1 MADQDS
7 SQEKT
12 EEPTPRRL
20 EKAREE
26 GQAPRSKELATTLVL
41 VVGALGLLIFGPWM
55 AERMNNIALASFTIE
70 RAALFDPRVMSS
82 QLGAAMVEAGVALA
96 PWLVLVLIAAFA
108 GPLSV
113 GGWLFSTKA
122 ITPKLDRI
130 NPLSGLKRMF
140 SMNSLVEL
148 IKAWAK
154 VLVVG
159 TVAFLVL
166 SYYFDDAMALQH
178 KAAKP
183 AMDKT
188 IEIIIWSVIFLCFS
202 TVLIAIADVPWQ
214 IYSHTKKLRMSMQ
227 EIKDEFKETEGKP
240 EVKSKIRQ
248 LQREVA
254 QRRMMADV
262 PDADVVITNPTH
274 YSVALKYSAEAM
286 QAPLLVAKGSNQ
298 TALKIR
304 EIAKEHNVAQMQAP
318 PLARA
323 LYTHAKVGEEIPE
336 GLYVAVAQV
345 LAYIYQMD
353 MFVKGQGPKP
363 ERKPDM
369 PIPRDL
375 RVDPDGSSP
384 Q

>member
-1 MADQDS
+1 MAEQDS

-20 EKAREE
+20 QKARDE
-26 GQAPRSKELATTLVL
+26 GQVPRSKELGTTMVL
-41 VVGALGLLIFGPWM
+41 VIGAAGLLMFGP
-55 AERMNNIALASFTIE
+55 F
-70 RAALFDPRVMSS
+70 MS
-82 QLGAAMVEAGVALA
+82 QRIAAMAKHSFSFDRETAFDTGMMTSYLDASALEAGIALA

-108 GPLSV
+108 GPLFV
-113 GGWLFSTKA
+113 GGWLFSGKA
-122 ITPKLDRI
+122 ITPKLDRL

-148 IKAWAK
+148 FKAWAK

-159 TVAFLVL
+159 TVAWLTLMF
-166 SYYFDDAMALQH
+166 FFQDAMRIQYESTESAVDH
-178 KAAKP
+178 AI
-183 AMDKT
+183 T
-188 IEIIIWSVIFLCFS
+188 IITWSVLALCAS
-202 TVLIAIADVPWQ
+202 TALIAIVDVPWQ
-214 IYSHTKKLRMSMQ
+214 IYSFTKKMRMSMQ
-227 EIKDEFKETEGKP
+227 EIKDEYKETEGKP
-240 EVKSKIRQ
+240 EVKSKVRQ
-248 LQREVA
+248 LQREMA

-274 YSVALKYSAEAM
+274 YSVALRYDGGANA
-286 QAPLLVAKGSNQ
+286 APVLLAKGSDQ
-298 TALKIR
+298 VALKIR
-304 EIAKEHNVAQMQAP
+304 EIAKENNVPQMQAP

-323 LYTHAKVGEEIPE
+323 LYTHTRVGDEIPE

-353 MFVKGQGPKP
+353 QFAKGKGPKP

-375 RVDPDGSSP
+375 RVDPDP
-384 Q
+384 TV

>member
-1 MADQDS
+1 MAEQDS

-12 EEPTPRRL
+12 EEPTARRL

-26 GQAPRSKELATTLVL
+26 GQVPRSKELGTTLVL
-41 VVGALGLLIFGPWM
+41 VAGALGLLMLGPMMSERVGKM
-55 AERMNNIALASFTIE
+55 ARHSFSFERD
-70 RAALFDPRVMSS
+70 AAFDIGMMSS
-82 QLGAAMVEAGVALA
+82 YLNAAVLEGAIALA
-96 PWLVLVLIAAFA
+96 PWLLLVLIAAFA
-108 GPLSV
+108 GPLGV

-122 ITPKLDRI
+122 ITPKLDRL

-159 TVAFLVL
+159 LVAWIVL
-166 SYYFDDAMALQH
+166 GFFFQDAMAIQNQALR
-178 KAAKP
+178 P
-183 AMDKT
+183 ALSQA
-188 IEIIIWSVIFLCFS
+188 ISIILWSVLFLCLS
-202 TVLIAIADVPWQ
+202 TALIAIIDVPWQ
-214 IYSHTKKLRMSMQ
+214 IYSFTKKMRMSMQ
-227 EIKDEFKETEGKP
+227 EIKDEYKETEGKP
-240 EVKSKIRQ
+240 EVKSKIKQ

-262 PDADVVITNPTH
+262 PTADVVITNPTH
-274 YSVALKYSAEAM
+274 YSVALKY
-286 QAPLLVAKGSNQ
+286 QAGSMGAPIMVAKGTDQ
-298 TALKIR
+298 AAMKIR
-304 EIAKEHNVAQMQAP
+304 EIAKEHNIPQMQAP

-323 LYTHAKVGEEIPE
+323 LYKHSRVGDEIPE

-345 LAYIYQMD
+345 LAYIFQMD
-353 MFVKGQGPKP
+353 QFAKGRGPRP

-375 RVDPDGSSP
+375 RVDPDP